1 MKKILL
7 IIVSL
12 LLLVGCGKEKEA
24 VKYQLNDKEKLGIFL
39 EDDKY
44 HFIVGMGFFIY
55 EGENEKL
62 EFRFMNQEDC
72 KNITSSENLN
82 LIKER
87 GKGIIYKDDKY
98 HYLYDDNLKVC
109 VEFDSDE
116 LANLEEIL
124 DNVSIKVIEEESKEG

>member
-1 MKKILL
+1 
-7 IIVSL
+7 
-12 LLLVGCGKEKEA
+12 
-24 VKYQLNDKEKLGIFL
+24 
-39 EDDKY
+39 
-44 HFIVGMGFFIY
+44 
-55 EGENEKL
+55 
-62 EFRFMNQEDC
+62 MNQEDC